1 MPANNTKNTPNTEKK
16 IGNGIISREADWTGF
31 DFSKPPIV
39 PVTVRRGGGK
49 TGGTYIEYR
58 RMWKNADGTDHPR
71 VSNIHS
77 PEFEARKNKVYRIYV
92 SEMFGAGTTDYKV
105 ILIGAARYTEF
116 REKFGQELPEVS
128 IPASG
133 KQISFS
139 RFTSRENEPETGSYP
154 VTVRFI
160 E

>member
-1 MPANNTKNTPNTEKK
+1 
-16 IGNGIISREADWTGF
+16 
-31 DFSKPPIV
+31 
-39 PVTVRRGGGK
+39 
-49 TGGTYIEYR
+49 
-58 RMWKNADGTDHPR
+58 MWKNADGTDHPR

-105 ILIGAARYTEF
+105 ILIGAARYAEF
-116 REKFGQELPEVS
+116 REKFGQELPEIS